1 MLHTRS
7 FSLLVGAL
15 WLVAMSG
22 HGAPAPAPAAEPGAA
37 PGHILAPNELVEIKV
52 FQEPELD
59 TTIRIPAD
67 GRITFPLVGEII
79 IAGKSVQQATR
90 LIRDRLEARFLV
102 NPQVRIAVLEEAKR
116 LFTVI
121 GQVQRPGTYRFPER
135 QDLDIIQ
142 VIGIAGGYTRLANA
156 SRITVKRRVDGKETV
171 FRVDG
176 KRLARDEKA
185 APFPVEA
192 GDIITVGERLF

>member
-1 MLHTRS
+1 MYFRI
-7 FSLLVGAL
+7 FSILAAAL
-15 WLVAMSG
+15 WLAATPGRGETPEVPSVAPS
-22 HGAPAPAPAAEPGAA
+22 
-37 PGHILAPNELVEIKV
+37 HILIPNEVVEIKV

-67 GRITFPLVGEII
+67 GRITFPLVGEIV

-102 NPQVRIAVLEEAKR
+102 NPQVRIAVIEEAKR
-116 LFTVI
+116 LFTVL
-121 GQVQRPGTYRFPER
+121 GQVQRPGTYRFPDREA
-135 QDLDIIQ
+135 LDVVQ
-142 VIGIAGGYTRLANA
+142 VIGIAGGYTRIADA
-156 SRITVKRRVDGKETV
+156 GRITVKRRASGKETV
-171 FRVDG
+171 FRIDG

-185 APFPVEA
+185 APFPVES